1 MKAMVY
7 PSKEEFLRL
16 AEKGNLVP
24 VWREILADLET
35 PVSAF
40 LKLSRGD
47 FAFLLESVEGGEH
60 VARYS
65 FLGFQPLLL
74 FRSKGD
80 VVLIEQGG
88 SLQVHRLRSGEDP
101 LHVLKRLM
109 AQFRFVAVPDLPRFC
124 GGFVGYLGY
133 DLVRFFERL
142 PDQTEDD
149 LQLPDGY
156 LMLAGTVIIF
166 DHLKRR
172 MRILINAFVDDDPE
186 KAYEAA
192 MERIHDIVQR
202 LRMMPIPFSYRPSSL
217 FPDPKSSPTS
227 LAKGLRKW

>member
-1 MKAMVY
+1 
-7 PSKEEFLRL
+7 
-16 AEKGNLVP
+16 

-124 GGFVGYLGY
+124 GGLVGYLGY

-172 MRILINAFVDDDPE
+172 MRILINSFVDDDPE

-192 MERIHDIVQR
+192 MNA
-202 LRMMPIPFSYRPSSL
+202 ST
-217 FPDPKSSPTS
+217 TS
-227 LAKGLRKW
+227 CSAFA